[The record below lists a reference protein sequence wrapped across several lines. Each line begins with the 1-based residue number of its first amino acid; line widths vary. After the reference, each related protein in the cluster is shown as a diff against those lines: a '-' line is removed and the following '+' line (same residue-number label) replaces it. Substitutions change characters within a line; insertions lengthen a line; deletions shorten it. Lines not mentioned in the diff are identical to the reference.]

1 MRRNA
6 PFGRATDVRALL
18 LGEAPYGGSPQRDVY
33 AALAGRYPELVTGE
47 HDQLLLA
54 CGGSRE
60 WAAVVTSVWR
70 SVSDRLGRQSKYA
83 DGWLAIRLHTAWRE
97 MARLLDQRRNI
108 EQELE
113 LYDGEDDDLGA
124 LRDRLCF
131 HSSAFGN
138 EDAISALQSVVW
150 HYARSY
156 GPGEERLLHAGVG
169 ASMSAGQTWRVG
181 TCLPGGPPYDV
192 VGAWAE
198 IGADALRGLTPKPKA
213 AKPLPSHVQAIVE
226 ARKAVVEDGPS
237 LMVLAST
244 EHLPGTAKNGD
255 KPGSSSSS
263 TPRAEW
269 APFAGRRWPL
279 ARVGDLAV
287 ARAELVAEFPYAEGI
302 VDAVL
307 RDLAGRPH
315 VYVRPV
321 LLVGPPGSG
330 KTRLARRIAEVLGL
344 GCQVYGAAGA
354 ADASFLST
362 SRQWSTGRAS
372 IPLQLLKRLLAASA
386 LIVLDELDKV
396 GSGTQNGS
404 LLDGILPLL
413 TDDARRHFDAYVEC
427 PVDLSG
433 VSYIAT
439 ANDVSGLRKT
449 HPALLDRFRVY
460 SMSAPR
466 REDVPVLLRGVMAE
480 IRTERG
486 QDALWLPDLD
496 GEEAELVE
504 AHFTE
509 GAVSGSCG
517 GSSRLCSPRASIW
530 LPGTEGRPTCCRPPP
545 PDDAP
550 HESHAAPSSPRPWRR
565 RRPPPDGGRSLRH
578 RLRGTSGH
586 RGDGCGGRPRR
597 CEPRRPRPDA
607 DGDASRAPPRATP
620 ACAGSGPP

>member
-1 MRRNA
+1 MRRRTA
-6 PFGRATDVRALL
+6 HFGRATDVRALL

-33 AALAGRYPELVTGE
+33 AALAGRYPELLTGE
-47 HDQLLLA
+47 RDQLLLA

-60 WAAVVTSVWR
+60 WAAVVTSVWHA
-70 SVSDRLGRQSKYA
+70 VSDRLGRQNRYA
-83 DGWLAIRLHTAWRE
+83 DDWLAIRLHTAWQE
-97 MARLLDQRRNI
+97 MARLLDQRRTI

-124 LRDRLCF
+124 LRDRVCF

-138 EDAISALQSVVW
+138 EEAIAALQRVVW
-150 HYARSY
+150 YHAKTY

-169 ASMSAGQTWRVG
+169 ASMSEGQTWRVG

-192 VGAWAE
+192 VGTWAE

-213 AKPLPSHVQAIVE
+213 ATTLPSHVQAIVE
-226 ARKAVVEDGPS
+226 ARKTVVEDGPS

-279 ARVGDLAV
+279 ARVRDLAA

-302 VDAVL
+302 IDAVL

-344 GCQVYGAAGA
+344 GVQVYSASGSS
-354 ADASFLST
+354 DASFLST
-362 SRQWSTGRAS
+362 SRQWATGRAS
-372 IPLQLLKRLLAASA
+372 IPLQLLKRLQSASG
-386 LIVLDELDKV
+386 LIILDEIDKV
-396 GSGTQNGS
+396 GTGTTNGS

-413 TDDARRHFDAYVEC
+413 TDDARRFFDSYVES

-439 ANDVSGLRKT
+439 ANDVAGLKRS
-449 HPALLDRFRVY
+449 HPALCDRFRIL
-460 SMSAPR
+460 AIPGPR
-466 REDVPVLLRGVMAE
+466 REDLPVLLRGVMQE
-480 IRTERG
+480 IRSERG
-486 QDALWLPDLD
+486 LDEHWLPDLD
-496 GEEAELVE
+496 GEEAEIVEVHFQEGGSVRLVRRLVE
-504 AHFTE
+504 T
-509 GAVSGSCG
+509 V
-517 GSSRLCSPRASIW
+517 L
-530 LPGTEGRPTCCRPPP
+530 
-545 PDDAP
+545 
-550 HESHAAPSSPRPWRR
+550 
-565 RRPPPDGGRSLRH
+565 
-578 RLRGTSGH
+578 
-586 RGDGCGGRPRR
+586 
-597 CEPRRPRPDA
+597 
-607 DGDASRAPPRATP
+607 ASREHLAVRN
-620 ACAGSGPP
+620 

>member
-509 GAVSGSCG
+509 GGSV
-517 GSSRLCSPRASIW
+517 RLV
-530 LPGTEGRPTCCRPPP
+530 
-545 PDDAP
+545 
-550 HESHAAPSSPRPWRR
+550 RR
-565 RRPPPDGGRSLRH
+565 LVETV
-578 RLRGTSGH
+578 L
-586 RGDGCGGRPRR
+586 
-597 CEPRRPRPDA
+597 
-607 DGDASRAPPRATP
+607 ASREHLAARN
-620 ACAGSGPP
+620 